1 MAKKIRKFFRRLGE
15 NRTLL
20 LGVVFLAM
28 FAVLIGRL
36 FILQVVHGEEYADNF
51 ELQITKTRTL
61 ESTRGNI
68 YDRNGKLIAGNK
80 VSYSVTIEDN
90 GTYNT
95 TKERILSLNAELYRL
110 CKLIRA
116 NGDSIDTSTF
126 PIEVDE
132 NGPRPFP
139 CRYLWT
145 EENRRYDG
153 RTEEFQCRNADD
165 ISCRTGRLWPGCL
178 F

>member
-1 MAKKIRKFFRRLGE
+1 MAKKIRKLFRRLGE

-61 ESTRGNI
+61 DSTRGNI

-132 NGPRPFP
+132 NGAFVFTGEEGTTRDRFRACPNIRI
-139 CRYLWT
+139 WT
-145 EENRRYDG
+145 N
-153 RTEEFQCRNADD
+153 
-165 ISCRTGRLWPGCL
+165 
-178 F
+178 

>member
-116 NGDSIDTSTF
+116 NGDSIEWMRTVRLFLQVKRERSATVFVQTFMDRRKST
-126 PIEVDE
+126 I
-132 NGPRPFP
+132 
-139 CRYLWT
+139 
-145 EENRRYDG
+145 
-153 RTEEFQCRNADD
+153 
-165 ISCRTGRLWPGCL
+165 
-178 F
+178 

>member
-1 MAKKIRKFFRRLGE
+1 MAKKIRKFFRRRGE

-110 CKLIRA
+110 VQTETRLTPAPSRLKWMRTVRLFLQVKRERSATVSVQIFMDRRK
-116 NGDSIDTSTF
+116 ST
-126 PIEVDE
+126 I
-132 NGPRPFP
+132 
-139 CRYLWT
+139 
-145 EENRRYDG
+145 
-153 RTEEFQCRNADD
+153 
-165 ISCRTGRLWPGCL
+165 
-178 F
+178 

>member
-1 MAKKIRKFFRRLGE
+1 
-15 NRTLL
+15 
-20 LGVVFLAM
+20 M

-68 YDRNGKLIAGNK
+68 YDRSGKLIAGNK

-126 PIEVDE
+126 PKWMRTVRLFLQVKRERSATVFVQTFMD
-132 NGPRPFP
+132 
-139 CRYLWT
+139 
-145 EENRRYDG
+145 RRKS
-153 RTEEFQCRNADD
+153 T
-165 ISCRTGRLWPGCL
+165 I
-178 F
+178 

>member
-1 MAKKIRKFFRRLGE
+1 
-15 NRTLL
+15 
-20 LGVVFLAM
+20 M

-61 ESTRGNI
+61 DSTRGNI

-132 NGPRPFP
+132 TVRLFLQVKRERPATVSVQTFMD
-139 CRYLWT
+139 
-145 EENRRYDG
+145 RRKS
-153 RTEEFQCRNADD
+153 T
-165 ISCRTGRLWPGCL
+165 I
-178 F
+178 

>member
-95 TKERILSLNAELYRL
+95 TKERILSLNAELYL
-110 CKLIRA
+110 SLIH
-116 NGDSIDTSTF
+116 I
-126 PIEVDE
+126 
-132 NGPRPFP
+132 
-139 CRYLWT
+139 
-145 EENRRYDG
+145 
-153 RTEEFQCRNADD
+153 
-165 ISCRTGRLWPGCL
+165 
-178 F
+178 

>member
-61 ESTRGNI
+61 DSTRGNI
-68 YDRNGKLIAGNK
+68 YDRNGTVLATSEKVYNLILDPGVLWKNYDEEK
-80 VSYSVTIEDN
+80 NVF
-90 GTYNT
+90 
-95 TKERILSLNAELYRL
+95 SL
-110 CKLIRA
+110 
-116 NGDSIDTSTF
+116 
-126 PIEVDE
+126 
-132 NGPRPFP
+132 
-139 CRYLWT
+139 
-145 EENRRYDG
+145 
-153 RTEEFQCRNADD
+153 
-165 ISCRTGRLWPGCL
+165 
-178 F
+178 

>member
-61 ESTRGNI
+61 DSTRGNI
-68 YDRNGKLIAGNK
+68 YDRNGKLIR
-80 VSYSVTIEDN
+80 TD
-90 GTYNT
+90 
-95 TKERILSLNAELYRL
+95 R
-110 CKLIRA
+110 RA
-116 NGDSIDTSTF
+116 H
-126 PIEVDE
+126 V
-132 NGPRPFP
+132 
-139 CRYLWT
+139 
-145 EENRRYDG
+145 
-153 RTEEFQCRNADD
+153 
-165 ISCRTGRLWPGCL
+165 
-178 F
+178 